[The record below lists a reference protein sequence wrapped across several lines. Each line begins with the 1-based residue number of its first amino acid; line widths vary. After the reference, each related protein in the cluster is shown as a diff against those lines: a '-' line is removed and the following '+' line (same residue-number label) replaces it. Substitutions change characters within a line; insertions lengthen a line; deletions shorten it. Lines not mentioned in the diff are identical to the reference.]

1 LGTFFAD
8 FETDFENS
16 ESRAAIFVIG
26 DLKDC
31 SIIIWCFKKKVLSL
45 QQISI
50 SKFGMY
56 VPKSGIYIPK
66 FGMAIAKFETKKER
80 NSMANYVI
88 KEMPAGMGNGKKGR
102 IFPKMQVYT
111 EFDYDKVV
119 ELIHTNSP
127 AFSQATIRGVLDT
140 FGVVLKNYL
149 PMGHTMKIDNLG
161 VFSLA
166 LEFADEMTEKDA
178 QLGAQDTAPKTNYRH
193 VKVKGVNFK
202 VDKKLIKEINR
213 ENSFERVS
221 GNTVSRSPYSIEERL
236 QRAVQHIDKHGFITL
251 QDYANLNRLSRSSA
265 SRELSKF
272 VSDPTSG
279 IQAKGAGSHK
289 VWVCK

>member
-1 LGTFFAD
+1 
-8 FETDFENS
+8 
-16 ESRAAIFVIG
+16 
-26 DLKDC
+26 
-31 SIIIWCFKKKVLSL
+31 
-45 QQISI
+45 
-50 SKFGMY
+50 
-56 VPKSGIYIPK
+56 
-66 FGMAIAKFETKKER
+66 
-80 NSMANYVI
+80 MANYVI

-166 LEFADEMTEKDA
+166 LEFTDEMTEKDA
-178 QLGAQDTAPKTNYRH
+178 QQGAQDTAPKTNYRH

-202 VDKKLIKEINR
+202 VDKKLLTS
-213 ENSFERVS
+213 SF
-221 GNTVSRSPYSIEERL
+221 
-236 QRAVQHIDKHGFITL
+236 
-251 QDYANLNRLSRSSA
+251 
-265 SRELSKF
+265 F
-272 VSDPTSG
+272 VN
-279 IQAKGAGSHK
+279 
-289 VWVCK
+289 